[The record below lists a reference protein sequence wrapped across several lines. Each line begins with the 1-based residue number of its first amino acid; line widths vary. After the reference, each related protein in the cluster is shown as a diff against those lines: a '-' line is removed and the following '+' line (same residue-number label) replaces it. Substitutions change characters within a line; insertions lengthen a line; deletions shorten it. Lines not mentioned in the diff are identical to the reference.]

1 MAPLQVWA
9 PSLPPSPT
17 EPEDIE
23 KDTSSPLKMR
33 ENSETTQKYQR
44 HKDTTAAKMG
54 NTQLH
59 KYPSGRLKM
68 QTEKI
73 PWAEK
78 VHKCI

>member
-1 MAPLQVWA
+1 
-9 PSLPPSPT
+9 
-17 EPEDIE
+17 
-23 KDTSSPLKMR
+23 MR